1 MDDRILKIA
10 TRAKL
15 TLEALSE
22 KITNSQI
29 EFNAEKYEPT
39 YSKSAVAS
47 LPELAKA
54 KVDKAVAEMEQ
65 EGYQFQKKQA
75 GLNNVYSMG
84 HKDITAIYE
93 HRGVPKYRDKFKEAH
108 TIFLTNLKGGVAK
121 TVSSVTLAHGLRCTP
136 ALLHHDLRILVLDL
150 DPQASATMFMK
161 HDLSIGVVDETVAQ
175 AMLQNVSREELLHEF
190 VKPTNVSGVDI
201 IPASIEDAFIA
212 SQFEKLA
219 NEHLPGQNIYDVLQE
234 NIIDKLK
241 HDYDFIFIDSGPHL
255 DAFLLN
261 SFVAADT
268 FLIPVPPA
276 QVDFHSTL
284 KFMQRLPELFD
295 MTETAGSEIK
305 LSSIFGYMAKI
316 ARKSDHADAQSLL
329 REVCGADMLD
339 TSLPLSTAFERCGE
353 SFGTVFS
360 TNPKFYP
367 GDRDA
372 LKKARLK
379 AEEFTRSVFDTIT
392 FNRKNKG

>member
-29 EFNAEKYEPT
+29 EFNAERYEPT

-54 KVDKAVAEMEQ
+54 KVDKTVAEMEQ
-65 EGYQFQKKQA
+65 NGYQFQKKQA

-93 HRGVPKYRDKFKEAH
+93 HRGLPKYRDRFNEAH

-161 HDLSIGVVDETVAQ
+161 HDLSIGVIDETVAQ
-175 AMLQNVSREELLHEF
+175 AMLQNVTREELLKDF

-212 SQFEKLA
+212 SQFENLTNKY
-219 NEHLPGQNIYDVLQE
+219 LPNQNIYDVLKD
-234 NIIDKLK
+234 NIISKLK
-241 HDYDFIFIDSGPHL
+241 YDYDFIFIDSGPHL

-295 MTETAGSEIK
+295 MTKSAGSEIK
-305 LSSIFGYMAKI
+305 LNSIFGYMAKI

-329 REVCGADMLD
+329 REVCGANMLD
-339 TSLPLSTAFERCGE
+339 TSLPQSTAFERCGE

-372 LKKARLK
+372 LKKARIK

>member
-29 EFNAEKYEPT
+29 EFNAERYEPT

-54 KVDKAVAEMEQ
+54 KVDKTVAEMEQ
-65 EGYQFQKKQA
+65 NGYQFQKKQA

-93 HRGVPKYRDKFKEAH
+93 YRGLPKYRDRFNEAH

-161 HDLSIGVVDETVAQ
+161 HDLSIGVIDETVAQ
-175 AMLQNVSREELLHEF
+175 AMLQNVTREELLKDF

-212 SQFEKLA
+212 SQFENLTNKY
-219 NEHLPGQNIYDVLQE
+219 LPNQNIYDVLKD
-234 NIIDKLK
+234 NIISKLK
-241 HDYDFIFIDSGPHL
+241 YDYDFIFIDSGPHL

-295 MTETAGSEIK
+295 MTKSAGSEIK
-305 LSSIFGYMAKI
+305 LNSIFGYMAKI

-329 REVCGADMLD
+329 REVCGANMLD
-339 TSLPLSTAFERCGE
+339 TSLPQSTAFERCGE

-372 LKKARLK
+372 LKKARIK

>member
-10 TRAKL
+10 TRAKV

-29 EFNAEKYEPT
+29 EFDAEKYEPT
-39 YSKSAVAS
+39 YSKSAVAN

-65 EGYQFQKKQA
+65 KGYQFQKKPA

-175 AMLQNVSREELLHEF
+175 AMLQNVSREELLEEF

-219 NEHLPGQNIYDVLQE
+219 SEHLPGQNIYDVLQE

-241 HDYDFIFIDSGPHL
+241 HDY
-255 DAFLLN
+255 
-261 SFVAADT
+261 
-268 FLIPVPPA
+268 
-276 QVDFHSTL
+276 
-284 KFMQRLPELFD
+284 EL
-295 MTETAGSEIK
+295 
-305 LSSIFGYMAKI
+305 
-316 ARKSDHADAQSLL
+316 
-329 REVCGADMLD
+329 
-339 TSLPLSTAFERCGE
+339 
-353 SFGTVFS
+353 
-360 TNPKFYP
+360 
-367 GDRDA
+367 
-372 LKKARLK
+372 
-379 AEEFTRSVFDTIT
+379 
-392 FNRKNKG
+392 